1 MKISILVLL
10 LLFTSIVAQ
19 KLQGQLP
26 TQWSHFYNNI
36 EINDQIEFNNQICIA
51 TDIGLFQIDKSTEII
66 TFLNK
71 DNSDL
76 PDNHIQT
83 LSKDQAGN
91 LWIGTYNIAMVM
103 VPLNG
108 GNWTIINYPSLAN
121 PITVYNSDIA
131 PNGDLWLACN
141 QGVLQH
147 DGQTWTQHMISCAA
161 SGPPEVWDVKVN
173 STGKVFAGSFNL
185 FTLENGQ
192 CNELVADTVSG
203 FSAYGDVQ
211 LSLLDDTTVFF
222 LADGQFIR
230 KFDGHSWQ
238 NWNVSSDFQ
247 VGINFGAINPINYNN
262 SDFTYLGSDNVLLSY
277 TAQGW
282 QKDSSLYNSLVS
294 SGFTNMSSVVIE
306 PNGDFWGFS
315 KQKVLK
321 NSNGIQNQQELVEL
335 KNYSTYTDWTTDRNG
350 QVYGYKGLPFIWKVN
365 GNNWDTAQINY
376 GTPGSIS
383 MLQLYFDHQND
394 KWISGTETSNWS
406 FVFLEEQNGSW
417 VLHDSASSGGVLPPG
432 KRFFMVFTTN
442 DNRTIIRDTDL
453 NYYQYYNGSW
463 SVVSW
468 LNSTANYSGFAS
480 DDNDD
485 VWFIERTYVNQTYIY
500 KLKKFNGSSVDTFTF
515 PQSIDWWSL
524 GTRVDKDGHVWMHGP
539 QDSLYEFDGTNF
551 TAHPYPATT
560 ASPQAMVLKDNH
572 IFLALYGQGILHF
585 DGTSWNLLD
594 RDNSPMSSNNIS
606 TLLLNENGDLWMSYN
621 YTDIV
626 DVWHSNLNTSTVQV
640 EGTETNDLKVYPN
653 PVQQT
658 LILETTLNNATLQL
672 FDINGRMLLSQELIN
687 KVAMLNMEKL
697 PAASYVVRVH
707 NNMESQQ
714 KIIMKK

>member
-277 TAQGW
+277 W
-282 QKDSSLYNSLVS
+282 
-294 SGFTNMSSVVIE
+294 
-306 PNGDFWGFS
+306 
-315 KQKVLK
+315 
-321 NSNGIQNQQELVEL
+321 
-335 KNYSTYTDWTTDRNG
+335 
-350 QVYGYKGLPFIWKVN
+350 
-365 GNNWDTAQINY
+365 
-376 GTPGSIS
+376 
-383 MLQLYFDHQND
+383 
-394 KWISGTETSNWS
+394 
-406 FVFLEEQNGSW
+406 
-417 VLHDSASSGGVLPPG
+417 
-432 KRFFMVFTTN
+432 
-442 DNRTIIRDTDL
+442 
-453 NYYQYYNGSW
+453 
-463 SVVSW
+463 
-468 LNSTANYSGFAS
+468 
-480 DDNDD
+480 
-485 VWFIERTYVNQTYIY
+485 
-500 KLKKFNGSSVDTFTF
+500 
-515 PQSIDWWSL
+515 
-524 GTRVDKDGHVWMHGP
+524 
-539 QDSLYEFDGTNF
+539 
-551 TAHPYPATT
+551 
-560 ASPQAMVLKDNH
+560 
-572 IFLALYGQGILHF
+572 
-585 DGTSWNLLD
+585 
-594 RDNSPMSSNNIS
+594 
-606 TLLLNENGDLWMSYN
+606 
-621 YTDIV
+621 
-626 DVWHSNLNTSTVQV
+626 
-640 EGTETNDLKVYPN
+640 
-653 PVQQT
+653 
-658 LILETTLNNATLQL
+658 
-672 FDINGRMLLSQELIN
+672 
-687 KVAMLNMEKL
+687 
-697 PAASYVVRVH
+697 
-707 NNMESQQ
+707 
-714 KIIMKK
+714 